1 MAREPLSAPSCA
13 DPTDRALKH
22 AREHL
27 ERLGYRLL
35 EEHIDRRTGT
45 RLLVARSGDPGE
57 LAFCELRAE
66 RLGDQDGPAGSL
78 RRRRLRRAAHAW
90 LAAHPE
96 VHPHTLRFDR
106 LTVFVGHDGIPI
118 GLEHVPEAF

>member
-1 MAREPLSAPSCA
+1 MAGEPLSAPPRA

-35 EEHIDRRTGT
+35 EEHLDRRSGT
-45 RLLVARSGDPGE
+45 RLLVARAGPRRD
-57 LAFCELRAE
+57 LVFCELRAE
-66 RLGDQDGPAGSL
+66 RIGDQDEPAGSL

-96 VHPHTLRFDR
+96 VDPHTLRFDR
-106 LTVFVGHDGIPI
+106 LTVFVGHDGIPV
-118 GLEHVPEAF
+118 GLEHQPQAF